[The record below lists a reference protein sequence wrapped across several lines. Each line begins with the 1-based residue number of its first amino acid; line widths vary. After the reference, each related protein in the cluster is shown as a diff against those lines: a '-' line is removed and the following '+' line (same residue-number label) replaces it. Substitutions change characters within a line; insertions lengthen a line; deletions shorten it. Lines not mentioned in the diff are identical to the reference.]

1 MRAVVQRVLTAKVEV
16 GEEIVGQIGPG
27 LLVLVGVST
36 EDTEADATQLAEKI
50 ATLRVFGAEGE
61 EDGAGEGMERSVLDT
76 GKSVLL
82 VSQFTLMGDCR
93 KGRRPSWMHAA
104 RPEEANRLFE
114 IVVEGMVKQGVHTQK
129 GRFRTHMHVS
139 LINDGPV
146 TILLDTKKVF

>member
-1 MRAVVQRVLTAKVEV
+1 MRAVVQRVLEAKVEV
-16 GEEIVGQIGPG
+16 AEEIVGQIGPG

-36 EDTEADATQLAEKI
+36 EDTDADASLLAEKI
-50 ATLRVFGAEGE
+50 ATLRVFGAVEEGAE
-61 EDGAGEGMERSVLDT
+61 ESGMERSVLDT

-114 IVVEGMVKQGVHTQK
+114 MVVEGVKKQNIETAT

-139 LINDGPV
+139 LVNDGPV

>member
-1 MRAVVQRVLTAKVEV
+1 MRAVVQRVLEAKVEV
-16 GEEIVGQIGPG
+16 AEEIVGQIGSG
-27 LLVLVGVST
+27 LLVLVGVSM
-36 EDTEADATQLAEKI
+36 EDTEADAQVLAEKI
-50 ATLRVFGAEGE
+50 ATLRVFGTEDDEG
-61 EDGAGEGMERSVLDT
+61 GMERSVLDT

-114 IVVEGMVKQGVHTQK
+114 LVVAGVKQQDIHTEM

-139 LINDGPV
+139 LVNDGPV
-146 TILLDTKKVF
+146 TILLDTKKTF

>member
-1 MRAVVQRVLTAKVEV
+1 MRAVVQRVLEARVTVE
-16 GEEIVGQIGPG
+16 EEIVGRIGDG

-36 EDTEADATQLAEKI
+36 EDTESDASVLAEKI
-50 ATLRVFGAEGE
+50 ATLRIFGTEDDEG
-61 EDGAGEGMERSVLDT
+61 GMELSVVDT
-76 GKSVLL
+76 NKSVLL

-93 KGRRPSWMHAA
+93 KGRRPSWMNAA

-114 IVVEGMVKQGVHTQK
+114 LVVQSVKQQGIHTEM

-139 LINDGPV
+139 LVNDGPV